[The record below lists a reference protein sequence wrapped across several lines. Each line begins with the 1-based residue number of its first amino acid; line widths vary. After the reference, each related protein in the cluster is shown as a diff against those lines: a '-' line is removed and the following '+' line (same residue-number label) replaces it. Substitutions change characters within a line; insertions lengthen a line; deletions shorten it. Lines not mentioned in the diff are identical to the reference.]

1 VLSLVLVQFAMF
13 AIGKTKAAL
22 PIKTNAI
29 KVELAATEVPML
41 LQHNNVLEND

>member
-1 VLSLVLVQFAMF
+1 MF

-29 KVELAATEVPML
+29 KVELTATEVPML
-41 LQHNNVLEND
+41 LQHNNVLRK